1 MRCWGLVL
9 LLTGM
14 IPSAEAVNE
23 EPALFKLSYRL
34 ADETVTLT
42 VRTEAGA
49 YNSTRTGEKPDR
61 WLLKP
66 GDTLQ
71 GPRPGERVVDLYRLV
86 NPQPLVVARVH
97 VRYYPAKGG
106 GWQPFYRLEPAPE
119 LARTLPDLRMPARF
133 TGTLV
138 ISGGALPI
146 PDGYYPFV
154 EFRFDTEKPSIDRW
168 VVR

>member
-1 MRCWGLVL
+1 ML

-14 IPSAEAVNE
+14 IPPAAAVNE
-23 EPALFKLSYRL
+23 EPALFRLAYRL
-34 ADETVTLT
+34 ADENVTLT
-42 VRTEAGA
+42 VEAKGGA
-49 YNSTRTGEKPDR
+49 HNSSRPGEKPDV
-61 WLLKP
+61 WKLKP
-66 GDTLQ
+66 GDIVQ
-71 GPRPGERVVDLYRLV
+71 GARPREIIVDLYRRA
-86 NPQPLVVARVH
+86 NPQPLIIGRVH

-119 LARTLPDLRMPARF
+119 LAGTLPDLRMPTRF

-154 EFRFDTEKPSIDRW
+154 EFRFDTEKTSIDGW